1 MKIVIYLLLA
11 GHLGLIV
18 NAQQQGSLRLVGG
31 SSPNRGRLEVYIS
44 GQWGTVCDDS
54 WGYSDALVACRQLG
68 YNGVS
73 DYDISISSGSSFQRI
88 WLDDVVCSGS
98 ESKLINCRHNG
109 YGVHNCGHSED
120 VGISCTGVYNSVY
133 GDLYKF
139 IF

>member
-1 MKIVIYLLLA
+1 MIGSSIYLCSLLL
-11 GHLGLIV
+11 HS
-18 NAQQQGSLRLVGG
+18 AQKQGSLRLVSG
-31 SSPNRGRLEVYIS
+31 SSPNQGRLEVYIN
-44 GQWGTVCDDS
+44 GQWGTVCDDL
-54 WGYSDALVACRQLG
+54 WDYSDASVACRQLG
-68 YNGVS
+68 YTGVS